1 MTLASLNSFSHK
13 DLAQMAKQGGV
24 RGWHSMRKDQLVK
37 ALLTAAKST
46 SKKAR
51 TAKKPP
57 TPVRRAQAAK
67 TNGQVR
73 LTAAR
78 PLAVR
83 KVVSPRLRK
92 HLSEAKTKLDRSK
105 NLAGTKSRSR
115 SSVRD
120 RIVVMVRD
128 AYWLHAYWE
137 IGHQSIERAQA
148 AMGQDWHTAR
158 PNLRILEVS
167 EGGTTSASER
177 IVQDIH
183 IHGGVNNWYVH
194 VSDPP
199 KSYRLEIGYLC
210 ATGRFYS
217 IARSNVVSTPC
228 PGSSDALDENWTDIA
243 ENFDKIYAMS
253 GGYSQD
259 GNSTELQELF
269 EERLR
274 RPMGSPMVT
283 KYGVGIDAVLA
294 GHRQFKFAVDAELI
308 VYGSTVPNAH
318 VTLRGEPVRLRPDG
332 SFTVRMSLPNQRQ
345 VIPVVASAADGGEQR
360 TIVLAIER
368 NTKVMEPVLRESDD

>member
-1 MTLASLNSFSHK
+1 
-13 DLAQMAKQGGV
+13 MAKQGGV

-37 ALLTAAKST
+37 ALLTAAKGSA
-46 SKKAR
+46 SKTR
-51 TAKKPP
+51 TAKKAPV
-57 TPVRRAQAAK
+57 PVRRAQTMKAAAPA
-67 TNGQVR
+67 R
-73 LTAAR
+73 RAPAAR
-78 PLAVR
+78 PAPAPR
-83 KVVSPRLRK
+83 RPASPRLQK
-92 HLSEAKTKLDRSK
+92 HLTEVKSKLDRSK
-105 NLAGTKSRSR
+105 NLAAHKSRGR
-115 SSVRD
+115 TAARD

-128 AYWLHAYWE
+128 AFWLHACWE
-137 IGHQSIERAQA
+137 ICHQSVERAEA
-148 AMGQDWHTAR
+148 AMGQDWHTAN
-158 PNLRILEVS
+158 PNLRVLEVS

-183 IHGGVNNWYVH
+183 IHGGVSNWYVH
-194 VSDPP
+194 VTDPP

-210 ATGRFYS
+210 VSGRFYS

-228 PGSSDALDENWTDIA
+228 PGSSDALDENWTDVA

-253 GGYSQD
+253 GGYSHD

-283 KYGVGIDAVLA
+283 KYGVGLESLLA
-294 GHRQFKFAVDAELI
+294 GHKNFKFAVDAELI
-308 VYGSTVPNAH
+308 VYGSTVPTAH
-318 VTLRGEPVRLRPDG
+318 VTLRGEPLRLRPDG

-345 VIPVVASAADGGEQR
+345 VIPVVACSADGGEQR

-368 NTKVMEPVLRESDD
+368 NTKVMEPVIRESED